1 MLAAV
6 FLSAAFITCPI
17 EDARYA
23 LRTEPSVAARFLR
36 VDSGPDWPQGL
47 ALRLDFHG
55 RREWFLPWNGG
66 SDGRQNMS
74 SIPDPTTPGWKPPSP
89 DGGPRPL
96 GDFEYVGLDAT
107 YLLLEA
113 APKPGSVAPAH
124 FLLPH
129 LDDALRHPPGDR
141 PRDSIPRQ
149 FFDLVACDQP

>member
-1 MLAAV
+1 MLAALL
-6 FLSAAFITCPI
+6 LSVSIANCPV
-17 EDARYA
+17 EQARYA
-23 LRTEPSVAARFLR
+23 LRTEPAVVARFML
-36 VDSGPDWPQGL
+36 VESGPDWPQGL

-66 SDGRQNMS
+66 TDGRQNIS
-74 SIPDPTTPGWKPPSP
+74 SILDPTRSGWKPPSP

-96 GDFEYVGLDAT
+96 GDLEYVGLDET

-113 APKPGSVAPAH
+113 APKRGEKAPAH

-129 LDDALRHPPGDR
+129 LDDVLRHPSGDK

-149 FFDLVACDQP
+149 FFDLLACG